1 MLIILSLVLSVAD
14 ARPSET
20 PVRASFGDGQV
31 LMGDVRTETL
41 VLTTGAGVVDIPL
54 SDVGEV
60 VPADGEGLAE
70 ARGRVTVWLRNGS
83 ELRGTWTDPTL
94 AMRVKVGGEHTTVD
108 LPLNDLQRFQLQGRN
123 EWASGP
129 VYRLKTAFGDDVL
142 VDPARTTLVVHNQ
155 FGTFEPRLSEC
166 TRVEPVG
173 ATDGQWRVELASGT
187 ILIGNLDNNALTVA
201 LPMGPD
207 QVSLPL
213 ADVVSLTTDNW
224 QPRVVQSY
232 NEYQQPDVYES
243 QSVAVASARPGRA
256 GRRRGGRNPPSGMAA
271 SAGPAPAEDAWFDRS
286 VLEASKA
293 Q

>member
-1 MLIILSLVLSVAD
+1 MLLVLSLMLSVAD

-31 LMGDVRTETL
+31 LMGDVHTKTL

-94 AMRVKVGGEHTTVD
+94 AMSVKVGGDHTTVN
-108 LPLNDLQRFQLQGRN
+108 LPLNDLQRFQLQGRT

-129 VYRLKTAFGDDVL
+129 IYRLKTAFGDDVL
-142 VDPARTTLVVHNQ
+142 VDPARTTLVIHNQ

-166 TRVEPVG
+166 THVEPIDE
-173 ATDGQWRVELASGT
+173 TDGQWRVELASGT
-187 ILIGNLDNNALTVA
+187 VLIGNLDNNALTVA
-201 LPMGPD
+201 LPMGPE

-224 QPRVVQSY
+224 QPRVVQSQ
-232 NEYQQPDVYES
+232 NEYRPDMMYEVES
-243 QSVAVASARPGRA
+243 LSVASVRPGRA
-256 GRRRGGRNPPSGMAA
+256 RRQGRSSRAPQSAA
-271 SAGPAPAEDAWFDRS
+271 PSAGPMGPDDAWFDRA
-286 VLEASKA
+286 VLEASKED
-293 Q
+293 

>member
-1 MLIILSLVLSVAD
+1 MEVVVLIVLSLVLSVAD

-41 VLTTGAGVVDIPL
+41 VLMTGAGIVDIPL

-108 LPLNDLQRFQLQGRN
+108 LPLNDLQRFQLQGRS

-142 VDPARTTLVVHNQ
+142 VDPARTTLIVHNQ

-173 ATDGQWRVELASGT
+173 ATDGDWRVELASGT
-187 ILIGNLDNNALTVA
+187 ILIGNLDDNRLTVA

-207 QVSLPL
+207 HVSLPL
-213 ADVVSLTTDNW
+213 ADVVSLSTDSW

-232 NEYQQPDVYES
+232 TGDQREEAYVISEF
-243 QSVAVASARPGRA
+243 V
-256 GRRRGGRNPPSGMAA
+256 A
-271 SAGPAPAEDAWFDRS
+271 SAGPSRGRRPSAMALGAASTPAEDAWFDRS

>member
-1 MLIILSLVLSVAD
+1 M
-14 ARPSET
+14 
-20 PVRASFGDGQV
+20 
-31 LMGDVRTETL
+31 
-41 VLTTGAGVVDIPL
+41 
-54 SDVGEV
+54 
-60 VPADGEGLAE
+60 
-70 ARGRVTVWLRNGS
+70 WLRNGS

-173 ATDGQWRVELASGT
+173 ATDGEWRVELSSGT

-207 QVSLPL
+207 HVSLPL
-213 ADVVSLTTDNW
+213 ADVVSLSTDNW

-232 NEYQQPDVYES
+232 NEYQHEIVQEH
-243 QSVAVASARPGRA
+243 QSVTAL
-256 GRRRGGRNPPSGMAA
+256 
-271 SAGPAPAEDAWFDRS
+271 SAGPRRARRQGQRSQAAPAMAPSGSDDAWFDRS